1 MIDLQIKEPFFRTDK
16 EALDWY
22 RKNRWEI
29 AKALEQCDKEIE
41 SISNRH
47 NR

>member
-22 RKNRWEI
+22 RNHREEI
-29 AKALEQCDKEIE
+29 AKALEYCDKEIE
-41 SISNRH
+41 SINSRYNR
-47 NR
+47 

>member
-1 MIDLQIKEPFFRTDK
+1 MIDLQIKEPFFHSDK

-22 RKNRWEI
+22 RKHRWEI

-41 SISNRH
+41 SISNRY